1 MGSTVHL
8 VSGCSSLISRQGV
21 LLKLKDGKIYRRNT
35 EIFCLDFKT
44 QLALSNSY
52 FKPMRL
58 KKVFRVCII
67 HITYL
72 YLIYMFYPECFSS
85 VIVLFINANKL
96 CHCYDVIFD

>member
-1 MGSTVHL
+1 M
-8 VSGCSSLISRQGV
+8 
-21 LLKLKDGKIYRRNT
+21 KLTDGKIYRRNT

-44 QLALSNSY
+44 ELALSNSY

-72 YLIYMFYPECFSS
+72 YLIYMFCMLEFSKQVILDVFYPECFSS